1 MYTSLADVRSEVAGT
16 CWKPRKW
23 GLLGP
28 RGHPRDREAL
38 AFNSPSSMCSGS
50 RKPMGF
56 LELEGLSLDRHWGA
70 WPRSILN
77 QGRNFGLNSIGCWEG
92 FVQGSDTW

>member
-38 AFNSPSSMCSGS
+38 AFNSPSSDVLREPQANGVPGIGRPVSKQALGSMAQKHFESGQKFWIEFN
-50 RKPMGF
+50 R
-56 LELEGLSLDRHWGA
+56 LL
-70 WPRSILN
+70 
-77 QGRNFGLNSIGCWEG
+77 
-92 FVQGSDTW
+92 